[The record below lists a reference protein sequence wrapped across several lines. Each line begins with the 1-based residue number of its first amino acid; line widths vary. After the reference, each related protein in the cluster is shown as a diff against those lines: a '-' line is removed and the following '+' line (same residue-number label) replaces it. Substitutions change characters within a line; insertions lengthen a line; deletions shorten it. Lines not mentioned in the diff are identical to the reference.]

1 MSFNLLDIV
10 KNYATEA
17 IVGKLAG
24 SLGEDSGLIGK
35 AIGAAAPALLGGLI
49 NTGSTSSG
57 LSSIMNAVSNQDDSI
72 LDNLG
77 GILGDSD
84 KSSGLMQV
92 GGTIL
97 SSLLGDKVGG
107 IVKAVSGFSGLG
119 GGATSSIFSFLA
131 PVLMGVISKKVKADG
146 LGVSGL
152 GDLLNSQKD
161 IVSKALPAGLGSV
174 LGFGDQIKETVSDTV
189 RNVPTEVEGG
199 SFNWKPWLLGLLGI
213 LAAWM
218 LFKRCSGTAA
228 ETVETTTEAAT
239 AVVDSASAVGESA
252 MSALGASIKKALPGG
267 VELNVPEN
275 GIESKIIGFITD
287 EAKAVDKTTWFNFD
301 RINFATGS
309 ADLTAESA
317 EQVKNISDILVAYPK
332 VKLKI
337 GGYTDNVGDAASNK
351 KLSANRAATVM
362 KALIANGIAANRLAA
377 EGYGDQFPEASNDTE
392 EGRAQNRRIAVRIT
406 EK

>member
-189 RNVPTEVEGG
+189 RNVPTEVEAW
-199 SFNWKPWLLGLLGI
+199 SFGYIGRLD
-213 LAAWM
+213 
-218 LFKRCSGTAA
+218 
-228 ETVETTTEAAT
+228 
-239 AVVDSASAVGESA
+239 VVQT
-252 MSALGASIKKALPGG
+252 LQR
-267 VELNVPEN
+267 N
-275 GIESKIIGFITD
+275 GCRDG
-287 EAKAVDKTTWFNFD
+287 
-301 RINFATGS
+301 
-309 ADLTAESA
+309 
-317 EQVKNISDILVAYPK
+317 
-332 VKLKI
+332 
-337 GGYTDNVGDAASNK
+337 
-351 KLSANRAATVM
+351 
-362 KALIANGIAANRLAA
+362 
-377 EGYGDQFPEASNDTE
+377 
-392 EGRAQNRRIAVRIT
+392 
-406 EK
+406 